1 MNTARDPCRPV
12 IEALRRLLEPLGL
25 SPEDLAGLD
34 IDPYGPRVIA
44 VLEPRWAVQ
53 VVLDASPDGAE
64 LEATLE
70 APKGLD
76 QAEAEAALEET
87 VLEEARAV
95 DEYDVA
101 YDPEQGE
108 AVITLHAAHPARLPR
123 IDRLAEKAA
132 EKLRELAGGATGRQ
146 G

>member
-1 MNTARDPCRPV
+1 MTRDPCTPV
-12 IEALRRLLEPLGL
+12 LEALRRLLDPLGL
-25 SPEDLAGLD
+25 DPGTLTRLE
-34 IDPYGPRVIA
+34 IDPYGPRIIIA
-44 VLEPRWAVQ
+44 LEPPWAIQ

-70 APKGLD
+70 APKHLD
-76 QAEAEAALEET
+76 QADAEAALEET
-87 VLEEARAV
+87 VLEEAQAV

-108 AVITLHAAHPARLPR
+108 AIITLHAAHPARLPR
-123 IDRLAEKAA
+123 IDKLAEKAA
-132 EKLRELAGGATGRQ
+132 EKLRELAARSAGRQ